1 MKMNAQWLDL
11 GSFFSYRKNEIDYQ
25 IFYRD
30 SAKGILQETNKPTL
44 LLIHG
49 FPTAS
54 IDWRHIWNDLD
65 KHFRLLTL
73 DMIGFGLSDKP
84 QDYTYSIHDQADIF
98 QALLNN
104 LDISNYHILAH
115 DYGDT
120 VAQELLARQLDR
132 EKLESSNSLIDGK
145 IRSTILLNGGL
156 FPETH
161 RPVLMQKLLISP
173 LGSLLIKLYSY
184 KKFKNTFSTICSQPI
199 PEEELSA
206 YWELLQYNNGT
217 KVMPKL
223 IRYMQERKQ
232 YRTRWVGAL
241 EKVNTP
247 LRLIDGLAD
256 PISGLHMVERY
267 KQLIENYDVVE
278 LKEVGHYP
286 QVEAPQEVLSA
297 ALEFWQKQRIIVL

>member
-1 MKMNAQWLDL
+1 MIMNSQWQDL
-11 GSFFSYRKNEIDYQ
+11 GKFFSYRKHEIDYQ

-30 SAKGILQETNKPTL
+30 SAEGILQETNKPTL

-54 IDWRHIWNDLD
+54 IDWQHIWSELS

-84 QDYTYSIHDQADIF
+84 QNYAYSIHDQADIF
-98 QALLNN
+98 QTLLNK
-104 LDISNYHILAH
+104 LGISNYHILAH

-120 VAQELLARQLDR
+120 VAQELLARQLDA
-132 EKLESSNSLIDGK
+132 EEQESSSEFSNRK

-184 KKFKNTFSTICSQPI
+184 NKFKKTFSTICAKPI
-199 PEEELSA
+199 SEPELAA

-241 EKVNTP
+241 EKVNMP

-267 KQLIENYDVVE
+267 KQLIENHDVVE
-278 LKEVGHYP
+278 LKGVGHYP

-297 ALEFWQKQRIIVL
+297 ALEFWQKHRIIAL